1 VTVNIFIGM
10 EKLITEDINRISV
23 LMGLTEENNVGEFI
37 DSTYLKTSDQAGI
50 SDDETDVIIFDT
62 INDAI
67 RYNMKLVMIRP
78 EYVSSARQFIDNKG
92 ANVLVGTVIGFPNG
106 DTGQGAK
113 MDEAIKAIQD
123 GVDELDFV
131 VDYKAFKNGDLDT
144 VMKEVSEG
152 TAIGIEDGKVVK
164 WIIESAA
171 LTSEQIAE
179 LTRLISKIVIET
191 VGVEKARNVF
201 VKTST
206 GFFKPED
213 GSPGGATIDA
223 VSIMSQNAGP
233 LQVKASGGIY
243 SREDLDKMVD
253 AGASRVG
260 TSAGLEI
267 IRGEKANTDY

>member
-1 VTVNIFIGM
+1 M
-10 EKLITEDINRISV
+10 ITEDIKRINELIS
-23 LMGLTEENNVGEFI
+23 LTEEDNIGNYI

-50 SDDETDVIIFDT
+50 SDDETTRVIVKT
-62 INDAI
+62 IQDAMEHK
-67 RYNMKLVMIRP
+67 MKLVMIRP
-78 EYVSSARQFIDNKG
+78 EFVSLADQMIKEYDSDL
-92 ANVLVGTVIGFPNG
+92 LVGTVIGFPSG
-106 DTGQGAK
+106 DSGHGAK
-113 MDEAIKAIQD
+113 MDEAIKAIED

-152 TAIGIEDGKVVK
+152 TAIGIGDGLVVK

-171 LTSEQIAE
+171 LSNQEITE

-191 VGVEKARNVF
+191 VGEQKARNVF

-206 GFFKPED
+206 GFYKPED
-213 GSPGGATIDA
+213 GSTGGATIDA
-223 VSIMSQNAGP
+223 VSLMSQNAGP
-233 LQVKASGGIY
+233 LKVKASGGIY
-243 SREDLDKMVD
+243 SREDLEKMVD
-253 AGASRVG
+253 AGASRIG

>member
-1 VTVNIFIGM
+1 M
-10 EKLITEDINRISV
+10 EKLIKEDINRINE
-23 LMGLTEENNVGEFI
+23 LMGLTEDDNVGQYI

-50 SDDETDVIIFDT
+50 SDEETDEIVLNT
-62 INDAI
+62 IQDAI
-67 RYNMKLVMIRP
+67 EHNMKLVMIRP
-78 EYVSSARQFIDNKG
+78 EYVKTAREFIDSKG
-92 ANVLVGTVIGFPNG
+92 ANVLVGTVIGFPHG
-106 DTGQGAK
+106 DAWIGEK
-113 MDEAIKAIQD
+113 FDEAIEAIQN
-123 GVDELDFV
+123 GVDELDYV
-131 VDYKAFKNGDLDT
+131 VNYKAFQKGDLDT
-144 VMKEVSEG
+144 IWKEVGEG
-152 TAIGIEDGKVVK
+152 TVIGVDAGKAVK

-171 LTSEQIAE
+171 LTSDQIAE
-179 LTRLISKIVIET
+179 LTRLISEIVIQS
-191 VGVEKARNVF
+191 VGEEKARNVF

-206 GFFKPED
+206 GFFTPED

>member
-1 VTVNIFIGM
+1 M
-10 EKLITEDINRISV
+10 EKLIKEDINRINE
-23 LMGLTEENNVGEFI
+23 LMGLYEDDNVGEYI
-37 DSTYLKTSDQAGI
+37 DSTYLKTSEQAGI
-50 SDDETDVIIFDT
+50 DEDETESIIFNT
-62 INDAI
+62 VSDAI
-67 RYNMKLVMIRP
+67 ENNFKLVMIRP
-78 EYVSSARQFIDNKG
+78 EYVLMAREIIDK
-92 ANVLVGTVIGFPNG
+92 ADSNVLVGTVIGFPNG
-106 DTGQGAK
+106 DNSIGEK
-113 MDEAIKAIQD
+113 FDEAIKAIED
-123 GVDELDFV
+123 GVDELDYV
-131 VDYKAFKNGDLDT
+131 VNYKAFKEGDLDT
-144 VMKEVSEG
+144 IWKEVNEG
-152 TAIGIEDGKVVK
+152 TLIGIDKGKVVK

-171 LTSEQIAE
+171 LTSDQIAE
-179 LTRLISKIVIET
+179 LTRLISEIVIKS
-191 VGVEKARNVF
+191 VGEEKARNVF

-243 SREDLDKMVD
+243 SREDLDNMVN